1 MHAAQLLVWHPQ
13 RRSFQGNLPLVLSCR
28 CSSTFSW
35 VSGRCVSSKTLT
47 LSETYKNCCT
57 ARKQSLADVARYP
70 SCFQHICMFLCL
82 HVTLAVMT
90 HRHVCFVAVTAIIV
104 SGQLILGGSA
114 VITALTGHHLPL
126 LFGCASCMCLCTC
139 VCAIRT
145 AHARHCFSSHDKP
158 NVLLITAVVD
168 RCCYQQICFCDY
180 DWFCLQA

>member
-1 MHAAQLLVWHPQ
+1 M
-13 RRSFQGNLPLVLSCR
+13 LSCR

-35 VSGRCVSSKTLT
+35 VSGRCVSGKQFKDVDTVRDMQDT
-47 LSETYKNCCT
+47 A
-57 ARKQSLADVARYP
+57 ARKQHFADVARYL
-70 SCFQHICMFLCL
+70 SCFQHICMFLSL
-82 HVTLAVMT
+82 HVTLAVMIP
-90 HRHVCFVAVTAIIV
+90 RHVCFVAVTAIIV

-158 NVLLITAVVD
+158 NVLLVTAIVD
-168 RCCYQQICFCDY
+168 RCCYHQICFCDY
-180 DWFCLQA
+180 DWSCLQA